1 MWVHVRISH
10 KIRFAR
16 TEASLRGRMSVF
28 ERSSG
33 SWMEGGSTWALASP
47 AAGLARN
54 RPRRRLEKLQV
65 CEKLYTVPQNCWKSG
80 GQSCARAG
88 ELRAILYSS
97 VGQKF
102 RARSGTEAP
111 ADRMEAPADRKEA
124 PPKPSPPPKTKS
136 TPTAGPPVDAAPLD
150 YFESILKDS
159 PHGTSNATTRFQA
172 THFWWTDPTPRQLA
186 DYDSELA
193 AAARS
198 DDVEALEKAVSSGR
212 CLDARNK
219 YGESLV
225 HAACYG
231 SAPRALAYILRQGG
245 SLKGCDAT
253 GRTPLHYACSA
264 RTPCFEIALQILA
277 REPRQAH
284 AFDARGKRALSSVP
298 DQNRRAWCEFIY
310 ANRRALRGLAS
321 PEPRLVPPRVAS
333 PPPLSTVA
341 PPPAPSLP
349 KKTPMT
355 SGEAIM
361 RLMPSSHGDKSPG
374 LADVSPLIAS
384 MPRVDSRATVGE
396 PDQKPQKA
404 LQIDSG
410 AAARA
415 ISTIGKHAKGRAASP
430 PPLRTSPATR
440 LRETSGASKKHDRD
454 AASDEDDHN
463 RESKRA
469 EPDSSGESA
478 VRLGLPDP
486 SPPFD
491 ASPAV
496 RTLDHTPSLAS
507 RVRS

>member
-1 MWVHVRISH
+1 
-10 KIRFAR
+10 
-16 TEASLRGRMSVF
+16 
-28 ERSSG
+28 
-33 SWMEGGSTWALASP
+33 
-47 AAGLARN
+47 
-54 RPRRRLEKLQV
+54 
-65 CEKLYTVPQNCWKSG
+65 
-80 GQSCARAG
+80 
-88 ELRAILYSS
+88 
-97 VGQKF
+97 
-102 RARSGTEAP
+102 
-111 ADRMEAPADRKEA
+111 MEAPAERLDGPRKPEA
-124 PPKPSPPPKTKS
+124 SPKTKS
-136 TPTAGPPVDAAPLD
+136 TPTAGPPLDAAPLD

-172 THFWWTDPTPRQLA
+172 THFWWTDPTLRQLA
-186 DYDSELA
+186 DYDTELA

-198 DDVEALEKAVSSGR
+198 DDVAALEKAVSSGR

-231 SAPRALAYILRQGG
+231 SAPRALAYVLRHGG

-341 PPPAPSLP
+341 PPPAPALP

-396 PDQKPQKA
+396 PDKKPQKT
-404 LQIDSG
+404 LKIDSG

-415 ISTIGKHAKGRAASP
+415 IDSIGKHAKGRAASP

-440 LRETSGASKKHDRD
+440 LRETSGAQSKKHDRD

>member
-1 MWVHVRISH
+1 MATS
-10 KIRFAR
+10 
-16 TEASLRGRMSVF
+16 
-28 ERSSG
+28 
-33 SWMEGGSTWALASP
+33 
-47 AAGLARN
+47 
-54 RPRRRLEKLQV
+54 
-65 CEKLYTVPQNCWKSG
+65 
-80 GQSCARAG
+80 
-88 ELRAILYSS
+88 
-97 VGQKF
+97 
-102 RARSGTEAP
+102 AP
-111 ADRMEAPADRKEA
+111 AQRMEAQNMDVAS
-124 PPKPSPPPKTKS
+124 PKNQHPTPTNGPPP
-136 TPTAGPPVDAAPLD
+136 DAAPFA
-150 YFESILKDS
+150 YFEAILKDS
-159 PHGTSNATTRFQA
+159 PHGTSNAMTRFQA
-172 THFWWTDPTPRQLA
+172 THFWWSDPTPRQLTG
-186 DYDSELA
+186 YDTDLA

-198 DDVEALEKAVSSGR
+198 DDVSSLEKAVADGR

-231 SAPRALAYILRQGG
+231 SAPRALAYVLRHGG

-253 GRTPLHYACSA
+253 GRTPLHYACAA

-349 KKTPMT
+349 QKTPVT

-384 MPRVDSRATVGE
+384 MPRVDSRATVDE
-396 PDQKPQKA
+396 PDKKPQKT

-415 ISTIGKHAKGRAASP
+415 IDSIGKHAKGRAASP